1 MSVLYITEQGAYLAK
16 TGERLLVKK
25 GKETLLDIPAIE
37 VSQVIM
43 FGSVSIT
50 PATVSFLL
58 GRGID
63 VAFLTRTGRYKG
75 RLQPEFSRKVS
86 LRQQQFARA
95 ADEAF
100 CLEVARAI
108 VMGKI
113 ANARTIC
120 MRQYRELRDKK
131 IEGVIKRL
139 ERAMREAAKE
149 SSIEAV
155 RGQEGA
161 AGAAYYEAF
170 GRMVKAEGFS
180 FEKRTKRPPK
190 DPVNALLSLGY
201 TLLHN
206 NVYAMVNVVGLD
218 PYQGFFHAAR
228 HGHPTL
234 ASDLSEEFRAIIVDS
249 VVLSV
254 INKGIIKPA
263 DFRASKEGIYLTK
276 EGLKKFVGQYE
287 GRMSTQ
293 VMHPH
298 FGEKMSYM
306 QCIERQ
312 VRFFSWVLTER
323 EKEYRPFEVK

>member
-1 MSVLYITEQGAYLAK
+1 
-16 TGERLLVKK
+16 
-25 GKETLLDIPAIE
+25 
-37 VSQVIM
+37 VSQVII
-43 FGSVSIT
+43 FGNVGIT

-63 VAFLTRTGRYKG
+63 VAFLTKQGRYKG
-75 RLQPEFSRKVS
+75 RLQPEFSKKVS

-100 CLEVARAI
+100 CLEVAKAI
-108 VMGKI
+108 VAGKI
-113 ANARTIC
+113 ANARTLC
-120 MRQYRELRDKK
+120 LRQHRALRDKK
-131 IEGVIKRL
+131 IEGVIRRL
-139 ERAMREAAKE
+139 ERAMRKVAKVN
-149 SSIEAV
+149 SIEAV

-170 GRMVKAEGFS
+170 GRMIRGEGFS

-254 INKGIIKPA
+254 VNKGMLKPG
-263 DFRASKEGIYLTK
+263 DFRPSKGGIYLTK

-287 GRMSTQ
+287 GRMNTQ

-298 FGEKMSYM
+298 FGERMSYM

-312 VRFFSWVLTER
+312 VRFFSWVLTGR
-323 EKEYRPFEVK
+323 AKEYKPFEVK

>member
-1 MSVLYITEQGAYLAK
+1 MSVIYVTEQGAYLAK
-16 TGERLLVKK
+16 TGQRLLVKK

-37 VSQVIM
+37 VSQVIV

-58 GRGID
+58 GKGID
-63 VAFLTRTGRYKG
+63 VAFLTQTGRYKG
-75 RLQPEFSRKVS
+75 RLQPEFSKKVS
-86 LRQQQFARA
+86 LRQRQFARA

-120 MRQYRELRDKK
+120 MRRNRELGDKK
-131 IEGVIKRL
+131 IGGVIRRL
-139 ERAMREAAKE
+139 ERAMRKAAKA

-170 GRMVKAEGFS
+170 GRMIKAEGFR
-180 FEKRTKRPPK
+180 FEKRTRRPPK
-190 DPVNALLSLGY
+190 DTVNALLSLGY

-234 ASDLSEEFRAIIVDS
+234 ASDLAEEFRAIVVDS
-249 VVLSV
+249 LVLSV
-254 INKGIIKPA
+254 INKGIIKPG
-263 DFRASKEGIYLTK
+263 DFRPSRGGIYLTK
-276 EGLKKFVGQYE
+276 AGLKKFVGQYE
-287 GRMSTQ
+287 GRMSSK

-298 FGEKMSYM
+298 FGEKMSYV

-312 VRFFSWVLTER
+312 VRFFSWVLTGR
-323 EKEYRPFEVK
+323 EKEYRPFEVR

>member
-1 MSVLYITEQGAYLAK
+1 
-16 TGERLLVKK
+16 
-25 GKETLLDIPAIE
+25 
-37 VSQVIM
+37 VSQVII
-43 FGSVSIT
+43 FGNVGIT

-63 VAFLTRTGRYKG
+63 VAFLTKQGRYKG
-75 RLQPEFSRKVS
+75 RLQPEFSKKVS

-100 CLEVARAI
+100 CLEVAKAI
-108 VMGKI
+108 VAGKI
-113 ANARTIC
+113 ANARTLC
-120 MRQYRELRDKK
+120 LRQHRALRDKK
-131 IEGVIKRL
+131 IEGVIRRL
-139 ERAMREAAKE
+139 ERAMRKVAKVN
-149 SSIEAV
+149 SIEAV

-170 GRMVKAEGFS
+170 GRMIRGEGFS

-254 INKGIIKPA
+254 VNKGMLKPG
-263 DFRASKEGIYLTK
+263 DFRPSKGGIYLSK
-276 EGLKKFVGQYE
+276 EGLKKFVEQYE
-287 GRMSTQ
+287 GRMNTQ

-298 FGEKMSYM
+298 FGERMSYM

-312 VRFFSWVLTER
+312 VRFFSWVLTGR
-323 EKEYRPFEVK
+323 AKGYKPFEVK

>member
-1 MSVLYITEQGAYLAK
+1 MSVIYVTEQGAYLAK
-16 TGERLLVKK
+16 TGQRLLVKK
-25 GKETLLDIPAIE
+25 SKETLLDVPAIE
-37 VSQVIM
+37 VSQVIL
-43 FGSVSIT
+43 FGNVSIT
-50 PATVSFLL
+50 PATVTFLL
-58 GRGID
+58 GRSID
-63 VAFLTRTGRYKG
+63 VAFLTQTGRYKG
-75 RLQPEFSRKVS
+75 RLQPEFSKKVS

-95 ADEAF
+95 ADGDF
-100 CLEVARAI
+100 CLEVAKAI
-108 VMGKI
+108 VIGKI

-120 MRQYRELRDKK
+120 MRRQRELGDKK
-131 IEGVIKRL
+131 IGGVVKRL
-139 ERAMREAAKE
+139 DRARRKAAQA

-161 AGAAYYEAF
+161 AGAAYFEAF

-206 NVYAMVNVVGLD
+206 NVYAMINVVGLD

-228 HGHPTL
+228 QGHPTL
-234 ASDLSEEFRAIIVDS
+234 ASDLTEEFRVIVVDS

-254 INKGIIKPA
+254 INKGIIKPG
-263 DFRASKEGIYLTK
+263 DFRPSKGGIYLTK

-298 FGEKMSYM
+298 FEEKMSYM

-323 EKEYRPFEVK
+323 EKEYKPFEVK

>member
-1 MSVLYITEQGAYLAK
+1 MSVIYVTEQGALLAK
-16 TGERLLVKK
+16 TGQRLLVKK

-37 VSQVIM
+37 VSQVIA

-75 RLQPEFSRKVS
+75 RLQPEFSKKVS
-86 LRQQQFARA
+86 LRQRQFARA
-95 ADEAF
+95 ADGDF
-100 CLEVARAI
+100 CLEVAKAVVR
-108 VMGKI
+108 GKI

-120 MRQYRELRDKK
+120 MRRNRELGDKK
-131 IEGVIKRL
+131 IGGVVRRL
-139 ERAMREAAKE
+139 ERARRKAAKA

-170 GRMVKAEGFS
+170 GRMIKAEGFS

-190 DPVNALLSLGY
+190 DTVNALLSLGY

-206 NVYAMVNVVGLD
+206 NVYAMINVVGLD
-218 PYQGFFHAAR
+218 PYQGFFHAVK
-228 HGHPTL
+228 HGHPAL
-234 ASDLSEEFRAIIVDS
+234 ASDLSEEFRAIVVDS
-249 VVLSV
+249 LVLAV
-254 INKGIIKPA
+254 INKGIIKPG
-263 DFRASKEGIYLTK
+263 DFRPSRGGIYLTK

-287 GRMSTQ
+287 GRMSSK

-298 FGEKMSYM
+298 FGERMSYM

-312 VRFFSWVLTER
+312 VRFFSWVLTGR
-323 EKEYRPFEVK
+323 EEEYKPFEVK

>member
-1 MSVLYITEQGAYLAK
+1 MSVIYVTEQGALLAK
-16 TGERLLVKK
+16 TGQRLLVKK

-37 VSQVIM
+37 VSQVVA

-58 GRGID
+58 GKGID
-63 VAFLTRTGRYKG
+63 VAFLTQTGRYKG
-75 RLQPEFSRKVS
+75 RLQPEFSKKVS

-95 ADEAF
+95 ADGDF

-120 MRQYRELRDKK
+120 MRRNREFGDDK
-131 IEGVIKRL
+131 IAGVVRRL
-139 ERAMREAAKE
+139 ERARRKAAKAG
-149 SSIEAV
+149 SIDAV

-170 GRMVKAEGFS
+170 GRMIKAEGFS

-190 DPVNALLSLGY
+190 DTVNALLSLGY

-206 NVYAMVNVVGLD
+206 NVYAMINVVGLD
-218 PYQGFFHAAR
+218 PYQGFFHAVR
-228 HGHPTL
+228 QGHPTL
-234 ASDLSEEFRAIIVDS
+234 ASDLSEEFRAIVVDS

-254 INKGIIKPA
+254 INKGVIKPG
-263 DFRASKEGIYLTK
+263 DFRPSKGGIYLTK
-276 EGLKKFVGQYE
+276 DGLKKFVGQYE
-287 GRMSTQ
+287 GRMSSK
-293 VMHPH
+293 VMHPY
-298 FGEKMSYM
+298 FKERMSYM

-312 VRFFSWVLTER
+312 VRFFSWVLTGR
-323 EKEYRPFEVK
+323 EEEYRPFEVK

>member
-16 TGERLLVKK
+16 TGQRLLVKK
-25 GKETLLDIPAIE
+25 SKETLLDVPAIE
-37 VSQVIM
+37 VSQVVV
-43 FGSVSIT
+43 FGNVSIT
-50 PATVSFLL
+50 PATVTFLL

-63 VAFLTRTGRYKG
+63 VAFLTQTGRYKG
-75 RLQPEFSRKVS
+75 RLQPEFSKKVS

-95 ADEAF
+95 ADGDF
-100 CLEVARAI
+100 CLEVAKAI
-108 VMGKI
+108 VGGKI
-113 ANARTIC
+113 ANARVIC
-120 MRQYRELRDKK
+120 MRRSRELGDKK
-131 IEGVIKRL
+131 IEGVVRRL
-139 ERAMREAAKE
+139 ERAMRKAAQE
-149 SSIEAV
+149 SSIDAV

-170 GRMVKAEGFS
+170 GRMIKAEGFS

-206 NVYAMVNVVGLD
+206 NVYAMINVVGLD

-234 ASDLSEEFRAIIVDS
+234 ASDLSEEFRAIVVDS

-254 INKGIIKPA
+254 INKGIIKPG
-263 DFRASKEGIYLTK
+263 DFKPSKGGIYLTK
-276 EGLKKFVGQYE
+276 EGLGKFVGQYE

-312 VRFFSWVLTER
+312 VRFFSWVLTGQE
-323 EKEYRPFEVK
+323 EGYKPFEVK